1 MFGFSSKLAR
11 VTTSLAKVGFLNKN
25 IVGNLGQGGGG
36 VKGNV
41 FFLTVSLFLNYS
53 TNYNA
58 AIQLNDDH
66 LYFFSIKGRFF
77 PFNQR

>member
-1 MFGFSSKLAR
+1 M
-11 VTTSLAKVGFLNKN
+11 VD
-25 IVGNLGQGGGG
+25 NLGQGGWG
-36 VKGNV
+36 VRGHRKARHHIM
-41 FFLTVSLFLNYS
+41 FFDNKVSLFLNYS